1 MRYAAFISYSSLDR
15 RTGEALQKAL
25 EAYVVPAPLR
35 GQDFGLGPVPKRI
48 APVFRDRWDAD
59 ASVDLGATLRAALH
73 ASDALIVLCS
83 PASARSHWVGEEIR
97 EFKRV
102 GRGERIFPVLIDG
115 LPDRHDPQQQPQ
127 GAFHPGL
134 FERWVEHEQRWQ
146 PEEREPLAP
155 DVRSDGDGLRF
166 AVLKLVA
173 ALTGVPLT
181 TLTQRQADAERR
193 ERNIAR
199 GIAATMAVLA
209 LGASVGAWTSW
220 RASAAAR
227 ERLENAVEMAA
238 RRVDNAAG
246 FRDRYG
252 VPSSV
257 IHEMLDGARQDFDEL
272 TADAPDT
279 PTLAL
284 QRARLDRLF
293 ARLYEAAGDGAQ
305 QRAMAER
312 ALAALERVPTQR
324 RLAEPSTWLATLPAP
339 DKVEV
344 ERLLALGA
352 RAQALALKGDTA
364 AAAANLER
372 MVADADA
379 LRQRADSAVARS
391 LAAQARS
398 QQARLAY
405 EAGRLDAALRMLQQA
420 RAIVAPNAAA
430 DPLEP
435 ASLHSEEAEMLLELG
450 RHDDALTAQRQVVDE
465 LQRIDRPSP
474 DARRTLAAAI
484 ARRGDMQLAA
494 RRDLAAARAD
504 YLRSRDLL
512 AELLAQDG
520 ARTDVKRDLSLAHER
535 SGDALLQDGDLAGA
549 RTEFEACLRLRRELV
564 ARDGANAEWQRDL
577 TVALER
583 IGGLQALQGRPR
595 EAMAAFDEALR
606 LRQAVWERDRSDLV
620 AARDLAVLWMRI
632 GQAHAAARGTP
643 AQIDTAYARAIE
655 LLGPLVA
662 QAAADSRWR
671 RDLAVAHAER
681 GEARR
686 RAGRGAQ
693 AREDFGAALSLVV
706 ALRAVAPDDAQLAAD
721 EAWLQQRLR

>member
-1 MRYAAFISYSSLDR
+1 
-15 RTGEALQKAL
+15 
-25 EAYVVPAPLR
+25 
-35 GQDFGLGPVPKRI
+35 
-48 APVFRDRWDAD
+48 
-59 ASVDLGATLRAALH
+59 
-73 ASDALIVLCS
+73 
-83 PASARSHWVGEEIR
+83 
-97 EFKRV
+97 
-102 GRGERIFPVLIDG
+102 
-115 LPDRHDPQQQPQ
+115 
-127 GAFHPGL
+127 
-134 FERWVEHEQRWQ
+134 
-146 PEEREPLAP
+146 
-155 DVRSDGDGLRF
+155 
-166 AVLKLVA
+166 
-173 ALTGVPLT
+173 
-181 TLTQRQADAERR
+181 
-193 ERNIAR
+193 
-199 GIAATMAVLA
+199 
-209 LGASVGAWTSW
+209 
-220 RASAAAR
+220 
-227 ERLENAVEMAA
+227 
-238 RRVDNAAG
+238 
-246 FRDRYG
+246 
-252 VPSSV
+252 
-257 IHEMLDGARQDFDEL
+257 
-272 TADAPDT
+272 
-279 PTLAL
+279 
-284 QRARLDRLF
+284 
-293 ARLYEAAGDGAQ
+293 
-305 QRAMAER
+305 
-312 ALAALERVPTQR
+312 
-324 RLAEPSTWLATLPAP
+324 
-339 DKVEV
+339 
-344 ERLLALGA
+344 
-352 RAQALALKGDTA
+352 
-364 AAAANLER
+364 
-372 MVADADA
+372 
-379 LRQRADSAVARS
+379 
-391 LAAQARS
+391 
-398 QQARLAY
+398 
-405 EAGRLDAALRMLQQA
+405 
-420 RAIVAPNAAA
+420 
-430 DPLEP
+430 
-435 ASLHSEEAEMLLELG
+435 MLLELG